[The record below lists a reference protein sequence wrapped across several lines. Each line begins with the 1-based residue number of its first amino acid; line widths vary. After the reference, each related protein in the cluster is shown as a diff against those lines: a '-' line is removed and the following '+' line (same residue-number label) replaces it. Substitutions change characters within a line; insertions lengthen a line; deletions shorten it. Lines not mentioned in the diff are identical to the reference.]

1 VRGIAET
8 WGVVLAGGEGSRLR
22 KLTTTR
28 EGLVIP
34 KQYCSLRRS
43 SCLLQDA
50 LMRARAVAI
59 ASHVCAVVAAQHHR
73 WWSSALANVNESN
86 VYIQPHNRGTGY
98 GILLALLRLEKRNP
112 GATVVLLPADHY
124 FMDEESV
131 TRSLRVACNLASANP
146 LATFLLGAEPDR
158 PDAEL
163 GYILPAKRTLSK
175 PSAIVGFTEKP
186 STDYAREL
194 LTLGALWNLFI
205 LVGSVG
211 ALLELFEE
219 DYADAVS
226 EMREALNR
234 EAAGDRKSVEKH
246 YEGIEPIDFSRNVL
260 EVQATRLQVVRVP
273 HCGWTDLGT
282 PQRVEATVRTIACRA
297 GISRWRKGFGAPLFF
312 DLSAQYS

>member
-1 VRGIAET
+1 VRGMAET

-50 LMRARAVAI
+50 LTRARAVAI
-59 ASHVCAVVAAQHHR
+59 ESHVCAVVAAQHHR
-73 WWSSALANVNESN
+73 WWSSALADVNESN
-86 VYIQPHNRGTGY
+86 VYVQPHNRGTGY
-98 GILLALLRLEKRNP
+98 GILLALLKLEMRNP

-124 FMDEESV
+124 FLHEESV
-131 TRSLRVACNLASANP
+131 ARSLRVACNLASANP
-146 LATFLLGAEPDR
+146 LATFLLGAEPER

-163 GYILPAKRTLSK
+163 GYILPAERTLSK

-186 STDYAREL
+186 SIDYARDL
-194 LTLGALWNLFI
+194 LGLGALWNLFI

-226 EMREALNR
+226 QLSEALDR
-234 EAAGDRKSVEKH
+234 EAAGDRKSVEKL
-246 YEGIEPIDFSRNVL
+246 YGEIEPIDFSRNVL
-260 EVQATRLQVVRVP
+260 EVQATRLQVIRVP

-282 PQRVEATVRTIACRA
+282 PQRVEATVRSIARRA
-297 GISRWRKGFGAPLFF
+297 GISRWRKGPGAPLFF
-312 DLSAQYS
+312 DLGTQYS